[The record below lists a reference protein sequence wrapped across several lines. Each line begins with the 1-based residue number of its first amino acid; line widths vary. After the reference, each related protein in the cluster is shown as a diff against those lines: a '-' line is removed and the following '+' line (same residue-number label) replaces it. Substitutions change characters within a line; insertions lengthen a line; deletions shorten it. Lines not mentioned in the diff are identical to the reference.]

1 MISEYN
7 ERIALRISKEQ
18 RQKIEQLII
27 EKKFKGISQVV
38 RKSLQNFL
46 KRIEKEEVY

>member
-1 MISEYN
+1 MISEYT

-27 EKKFKGISQVV
+27 EKKFKEISQVV
-38 RKSLQNFL
+38 RLALKEFL
-46 KRIEKEEVY
+46 SKEFSKYG